1 LERQSLQEFTMK
13 IAAMAA
19 LLTMTI
25 TAGAQAD
32 VLLLD
37 AIQEAPPNSGSGLV
51 RPHRGETMSEVFA
64 GFGEPKET
72 KDAVG
77 EPPIS
82 RWIYP
87 NYTVYFEY
95 QTVIDVVVHR
105 Q

>member
-1 LERQSLQEFTMK
+1 MK

-19 LLTMTI
+19 LLATMT
-25 TAGAQAD
+25 TAGVQAD
-32 VLLLD
+32 VLLRD
-37 AIQEAPPNSGSGLV
+37 AIQDAPPNSGSGLI
-51 RPHRGETMSEVFA
+51 RPQRGETMNEVYA

-72 KDAVG
+72 KGAIG

-87 NYTVYFEY
+87 DYTVYFEH

>member
-1 LERQSLQEFTMK
+1 MK

-19 LLTMTI
+19 LLTTML
-25 TAGAQAD
+25 TAGVQAD

-37 AIQEAPPNSGSGLV
+37 AIQEAPPNAASGLV
-51 RPHRGETMSEVFA
+51 RPHRGETMNEVFA

-72 KDAVG
+72 RDAIG

-87 NYTVYFEY
+87 GYTVYFEH